1 MNKKLKIMTLFIL
14 LLLVFLRNAY
24 TVQNFS
30 QNVQYCSDI
39 ERDPTLY

>member
-14 LLLVFLRNAY
+14 LLLVFPRNTY
-24 TVQNFS
+24 TAPNFS

-39 ERDPTLY
+39 ERDPMLY